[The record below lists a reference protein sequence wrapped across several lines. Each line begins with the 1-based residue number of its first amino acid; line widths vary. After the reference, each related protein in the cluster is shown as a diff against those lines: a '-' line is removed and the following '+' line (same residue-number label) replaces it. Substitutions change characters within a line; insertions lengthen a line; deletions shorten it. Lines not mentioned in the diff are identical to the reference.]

1 MDRNSM
7 ARKQLALWVFVAFFL
22 TASFP
27 TSVFGAGMEEG
38 TEDGAKSV
46 IFLIGDGMGYDQVTA
61 ARWEKA
67 GGDQPNYQ
75 PTLDNYQNTSLY
87 MDDMEYAGHM
97 STHSLNSWITDSAAA
112 GTALATGHK
121 TYNGVISVANIT
133 AHGEIIGYE
142 NATLYAVPLKTILE
156 MAYEAGKATGVVSTS
171 RVTHATPAAYYAHI
185 AHRDWENDIAEQCI
199 NSDMEV
205 VMGGGSS
212 KFSFDNRSLLEEAVP
227 LGWTVVRNQSELMAI
242 DPAATERLLGLF
254 TSSHM
259 AYELDRDPA
268 VEPSLA
274 EMTEMAIDVLSKDED
289 GFFLMVEG
297 ARIDH
302 AGHARDYKRAVV
314 DTLAFD
320 DAVKAAL
327 DYAAGN
333 PETLVVVTADHEC
346 GGLVMSA
353 VSGDY
358 TEGWAPNFA
367 SGAYPV
373 SDDYADL
380 NILEEASHTS
390 VDVPLLAS
398 GPTSIEFSRGLID
411 NTEVFGLVKKA
422 MGL

>member
-1 MDRNSM
+1 M
-7 ARKQLALWVFVAFFL
+7 
-22 TASFP
+22 TAW
-27 TSVFGAGMEEG
+27 GAGMEDG
-38 TEDGAKSV
+38 TEGGAKNV
-46 IFLIGDGMGYDQVTA
+46 IFMIGDGMGFAQITA

-67 GGDQPNYQ
+67 GGDQPGYQ
-75 PTLDNYQNTSLY
+75 PTLDNYQNTRLH
-87 MDDMEYAGHM
+87 MDGMEHAGYM
-97 STHSLNSWITDSAAA
+97 STHSLDSWITDSAAA
-112 GTALATGHK
+112 STAMATGHK
-121 TYNGVISVANIT
+121 TYNAVISVTNIT

-156 MAYEAGKATGVVSTS
+156 MAGEAGKATGVVSTS
-171 RVTHATPAAYYAHI
+171 RVTHATPAAYYAHV
-185 AHRDWENDIAEQCI
+185 AFRDWENDIAEQCI

-227 LGWTVVRNQSELMAI
+227 LGWTVVRNKSELMAI
-242 DPAATERLLGLF
+242 DPVATERLLGLF

-289 GFFLMVEG
+289 GFFLMVES

-302 AGHARDYKRAVV
+302 GGHARDYKRTVV

-327 DYAAGN
+327 DYAAEN
-333 PETLVVVTADHEC
+333 PDTLVVVTADHEC
-346 GGLVMSA
+346 GGLVMGA
-353 VSGDY
+353 ATGDY
-358 TEGWAPNFA
+358 VEGWAPNFG

-373 SDDYADL
+373 SDTYSDL
-380 NILEEASHTS
+380 KILEEASHTS
-390 VDVPLLAS
+390 VDVPLFAS
-398 GPTSIEFSRGLID
+398 GPTAVEFSRGLID
-411 NTEVFGLVKKA
+411 NIEVFGLVKKA